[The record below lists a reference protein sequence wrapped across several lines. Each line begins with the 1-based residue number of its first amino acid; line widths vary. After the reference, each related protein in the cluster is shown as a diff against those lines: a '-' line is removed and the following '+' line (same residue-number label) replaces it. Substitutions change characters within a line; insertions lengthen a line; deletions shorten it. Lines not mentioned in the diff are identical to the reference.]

1 MESWWASDS
10 RRGPPGSGWYYL
22 RITFCVCLLLM
33 FIIIISRSHIEGSV
47 YLCVGVLYYGVNLK
61 KNSIIFLLPRLN
73 NIFVHKQ
80 QTLSFP
86 FSFPLP
92 TQVCT

>member
-33 FIIIISRSHIEGSV
+33 FIIIISRSHFQALI
-47 YLCVGVLYYGVNLK
+47 LKAQFICVLGF
-61 KNSIIFLLPRLN
+61 SIME
-73 NIFVHKQ
+73 
-80 QTLSFP
+80 
-86 FSFPLP
+86 
-92 TQVCT
+92 